1 MLKTQALLLIFLFP
15 SCYLCQMLSVPNG
28 ASGKNTVSQ
37 CFPILL
43 PHQVDFLPPHIGALC
58 TASQSYPEGQRALL
72 VFNFKASHSHLPQNI
87 SSLRCKQS
95 AASVLC
101 ISCFSSTLN
110 TAVLSSPSCN
120 SEHTNFKESPV
131 SFSCTYTKGVK
142 ETLSIRPWTQ
152 ERTATNYQELYLFTE
167 M

>member
-15 SCYLCQMLSVPNG
+15 SCYLCQMLSFPNG

-101 ISCFSSTLN
+101 ISCFSSIYTQLLTLQCCPHLLVIVN
-110 TAVLSSPSCN
+110 ILILKNLQLVFLVL
-120 SEHTNFKESPV
+120 TQKE
-131 SFSCTYTKGVK
+131 
-142 ETLSIRPWTQ
+142 
-152 ERTATNYQELYLFTE
+152 
-167 M
+167 